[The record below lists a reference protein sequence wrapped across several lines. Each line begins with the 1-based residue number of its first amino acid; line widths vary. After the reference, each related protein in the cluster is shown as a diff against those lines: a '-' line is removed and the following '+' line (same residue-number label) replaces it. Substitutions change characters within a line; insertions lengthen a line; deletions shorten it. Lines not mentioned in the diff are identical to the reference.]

1 MQKIENET
9 EKFDNHLKINKL
21 QISESCLCL
30 LKMRKKYLTF
40 FNFEKKSIFIYL
52 YCNY

>member
-21 QISESCLCL
+21 QISENF
-30 LKMRKKYLTF
+30 RKLFVFT
-40 FNFEKKSIFIYL
+40 
-52 YCNY
+52 